1 MGGQYTWCLGFG
13 GEWHVPVKGPGQHEV
28 VVATE
33 LGHARVELP
42 IVDQTTGFTDY
53 EEGKYN
59 PVRRL
64 G

>member
-1 MGGQYTWCLGFG
+1 V
-13 GEWHVPVKGPGQHEV
+13 EGPGEHEV

-42 IVDQTTGFTDY
+42 VVDQATGFADY
-53 EEGKYN
+53 EEGEYN

-64 G
+64 DWY